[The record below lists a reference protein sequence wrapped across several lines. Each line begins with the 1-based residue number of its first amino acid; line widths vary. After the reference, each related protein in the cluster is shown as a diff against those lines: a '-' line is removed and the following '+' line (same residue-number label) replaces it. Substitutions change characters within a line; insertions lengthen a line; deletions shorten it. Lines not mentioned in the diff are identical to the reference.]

1 MCCTRADRRDSFW
14 NTVYITRTTNFCL
27 VWVSI
32 PETLYLSELRCG
44 ILLQLRSFLGGEIIF
59 SSSTLNPSHWKRLL
73 HLLFALRSQNEL
85 LKGTIT
91 RRLSYQPVGRNCKE
105 NEKWEN
111 IIKREKRKWDAET
124 HTYCI
129 RYREVGT
136 ASGKDGR
143 EESGNVTINGNNTEG
158 DDDRKRCREVNK
170 VGNRCEKQRGSAG
183 SSPAKYSLI

>member
-1 MCCTRADRRDSFW
+1 MRRG
-14 NTVYITRTTNFCL
+14 N
-27 VWVSI
+27 
-32 PETLYLSELRCG
+32 
-44 ILLQLRSFLGGEIIF
+44 
-59 SSSTLNPSHWKRLL
+59 
-73 HLLFALRSQNEL
+73 A
-85 LKGTIT
+85 
-91 RRLSYQPVGRNCKE
+91 
-105 NEKWEN
+105 
-111 IIKREKRKWDAET
+111 

-158 DDDRKRCREVNK
+158 DDDRKRCGEVNK